1 MEINQ
6 TEKVEKKS
14 TDKNRVTAKVVNA
27 GKEYTAGDTKIIAL
41 KASTVELRSGE
52 LLLII
57 GPSGSG
63 KTTLLSLFGC
73 VLYPSFG
80 EVWID
85 NIQVNVLSE
94 AKLAELRLNK
104 IGFIFQ
110 RFNLIAPLTSLEN
123 VMMPLILQGSSESD
137 AKLKATA
144 ALEKVGM
151 GDRMKNLSNDLS
163 GGQQQRVAI
172 ARALVT
178 NPEMMLCDEPTASLD
193 LASAGIVMRE
203 LKELAKQ
210 GKAVAVVTHDTRLRP
225 FADRI
230 VYVLDGGISDKP
242 VEEELALK

>member
-1 MEINQ
+1 MELNSSSPI
-6 TEKVEKKS
+6 
-14 TDKNRVTAKVVNA
+14 DKKVVARIINA
-27 GKEYTAGDTKIIAL
+27 GKEYIAGDTKITAL
-41 KASTVELRSGE
+41 KNSSVELKSGE

-73 VLYPSFG
+73 VIYPSFG
-80 EVWID
+80 EVWIEGEK
-85 NIQVNVLSE
+85 VNDLTE
-94 AKLAELRLNK
+94 AKLAKLRLLK

-110 RFNLIAPLTSLEN
+110 RFNLISPLTALEN
-123 VMMPLILQGSSESD
+123 VMMPLILQGISEKLANEKASD
-137 AKLKATA
+137 

-178 NPEMMLCDEPTASLD
+178 NPTLMLCDEPTASLD
-193 LASAGIVMRE
+193 LASAEIVMRE

-230 VYVLDGGISDKP
+230 VYVLDGGISDSP
-242 VEEELALK
+242 VEEEISLK

>member
-1 MEINQ
+1 MLKLEANSKIEN
-6 TEKVEKKS
+6 KIV
-14 TDKNRVTAKVVNA
+14 AKVVNA
-27 GKEYTAGDTKIIAL
+27 GKEYKAGDTMITAL
-41 KASTVELRSGE
+41 KASTVELKAGE

-73 VLYPSFG
+73 VIYPSFG

-85 NIQVNVLSE
+85 DVKVNDLTES
-94 AKLAELRLNK
+94 KLAELRLLK

-110 RFNLIAPLTSLEN
+110 RFNLIAPLTALEN
-123 VMMPLILQGSSESD
+123 VMMPLLLQGIGEND
-137 AKLKATA
+137 AKAKATT
-144 ALEKVGM
+144 ALVKVGM
-151 GDRMKNLSNDLS
+151 GDRLKNLSNDLS

-203 LKELAKQ
+203 LKALAKQ

-230 VYVLDGGISDKP
+230 VYVLDGSISDKS
-242 VEEELALK
+242 VEEELSLT